1 MPATTIARR
10 GPLARVALVAVGFL
24 AVALLLRAL
33 VAEPLQV
40 SSESMSPTL
49 ERGDAVLVDK
59 LGPRVGRLHRSD
71 LVAFRAPDDGR
82 LALKRVVG
90 LAGDRVAIR
99 DAILFVDD
107 RPVPEPYV
115 DHTRI
120 DSVYYGPVTV
130 PAGHVLVMGDN
141 RGNSVDSRAYGPVAA
156 ERIEGR
162 VLIRLW
168 PPHR

>member
-1 MPATTIARR
+1 MPAARGR
-10 GPLARVALVAVGFL
+10 RLAVRVALVVLGGL
-24 AVALLLRAL
+24 APALLVRAT
-33 VAEPLQV
+33 VAEPLRV
-40 SSESMSPTL
+40 SSESMAPTL
-49 ERGDAVLVDK
+49 ERGDAVLIDK
-59 LGPRVGRLHRSD
+59 LRVGQLHRGD

-99 DAILFVDD
+99 DAVLSVDD

-115 DHTRI
+115 DHSRI

-141 RGNSVDSRAYGPVAA
+141 RGNSVDSRNYGPVAA
-156 ERIEGR
+156 DRVEGR
-162 VLIRLW
+162 VLVRLW
-168 PPHR
+168 PPRR